1 MNILATMK
9 KIPGG
14 LIVIP
19 MLVMALVN
27 TFCPQILQ
35 IGGITTATLRDGTMA
50 FIGCNLFCVGAQIN
64 PRGVLKSLKR
74 GGVLVTATFF
84 AGFIPTIVIT
94 QWFGNNGVLGV
105 TPLMLMAGVSSINLG
120 IYIGLM
126 QNCGDKFDLGAMSL
140 LVLST
145 GPLFPLIGLGLA
157 GVANVNIMAFIAA
170 LGTMIL
176 GFILGNLDE
185 DIRAFLKNGI
195 IFTVPFVG
203 FCIGAHLNLLVV
215 LKGGMAG
222 IILAVMTLVFS
233 FIFLV
238 PVDKFI
244 LRRPG
249 YAAVANC
256 STGGSAVAVPAIVAG
271 ISPNLA
277 GEVAAATT
285 AIAASAILTAF
296 LCPLLTSIAV
306 KKWGWKKREP

>member
-1 MNILATMK
+1 MNIFATMK

-64 PRGVLKSLKR
+64 PRGVLESLKR

-94 QWFGNNGVLGV
+94 QWFGNSGVFGV
-105 TPLMLMAGVSSINLG
+105 TPLIIMAGVSSINLG

-296 LCPLLTSIAV
+296 LCPLLTSVAV
-306 KKWGWKKREP
+306 KKWGWKKREL